1 MTHENGV
8 VQELATFRFGA
19 AMAWLIVSPSLVL
32 VANAAYGE
40 LPLFFMENRGQA
52 NPSVRYLVRSA
63 QFKATFASDQVD
75 ITTGDGALR
84 LRFNGAQSS
93 RIEGI
98 AALPGR
104 ANFLIGPRSQWK
116 VDVPLFAGVTY
127 HDIYPASISSTPV
140 WANN

>member
-1 MTHENGV
+1 MRHGNV
-8 VQELATFRFGA
+8 VVPKLATFRFWA
-19 AMAWLIVSPSLVL
+19 AVAWLIVSSWLVP
-32 VANAAYGE
+32 VTHAAYGE

-93 RIEGI
+93 RIEAI

-116 VDVPLFAGVTY
+116 VDVPL
-127 HDIYPASISSTPV
+127 
-140 WANN
+140 